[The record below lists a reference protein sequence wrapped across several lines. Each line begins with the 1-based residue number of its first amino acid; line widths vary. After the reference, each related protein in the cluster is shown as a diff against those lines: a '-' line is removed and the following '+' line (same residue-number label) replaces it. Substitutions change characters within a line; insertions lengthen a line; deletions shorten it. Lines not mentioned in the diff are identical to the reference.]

1 MKATDSIT
9 WQLFFVEIDIFLCNS
24 WKVKIFH
31 LSASNQML
39 SIGVYPT
46 THYIVS
52 SVLPHFSRRSCLP
65 FSIAAQ
71 ARAPADPVPGV
82 PSPRASPGCTQ
93 PRTRWLWT
101 LPLRLSEER
110 TRNKAVTGDVFHCS
124 HRTSKILRRN
134 RLRDGN
140 STCIF
145 SLLFFSA
152 CYWKRPEHDSVMIED
167 PQGWYRFKWTLEP
180 KPLSNITGNTTFK

>member
-1 MKATDSIT
+1 MQNNEFFSHLISKWIIAFLVRSHEGNWFNNMATI
-9 WQLFFVEIDIFLCNS
+9 FVEIDILLCNR
-24 WKVKIFH
+24 WKVKIFY
-31 LSASNQML
+31 LSAWNQML

-52 SVLPHFSRRSCLP
+52 SILPHFSRRSCLP

-71 ARAPADPVPGV
+71 ARALADPVPGV

-93 PRTRWLWT
+93 PRTRLLWT

-110 TRNKAVTGDVFHCS
+110 TRNKAVTGDVFHCRQ
-124 HRTSKILRRN
+124 RTFKILRHN

-145 SLLFFSA
+145 
-152 CYWKRPEHDSVMIED
+152 
-167 PQGWYRFKWTLEP
+167 
-180 KPLSNITGNTTFK
+180 